1 MLTINPGVFTFN
13 KNITN
18 IYINY
23 FIIQSLIK
31 SPEYD
36 CTIID
41 YSVPKGRHLQEEV
54 FRLNTILINVD

>member
-1 MLTINPGVFTFN
+1 MLITNPGVFVFN
-13 KNITN
+13 KNITK

-31 SPEYD
+31 SLKYD
-36 CTIID
+36 CNIID

-54 FRLNTILINVD
+54 SRLNTILINVD